1 MKKITEKL
9 DNIFD
14 PDENDHTES
23 HEVTAEIVKDD
34 ANTDKI
40 RMSTQKTDI
49 DRDYEYARANLYS
62 IIEKGQEALNGAL
75 ELAQDEDSA
84 RAYEVVGQLIKS
96 VSDTTDKIMDLQKK
110 LKDLD
115 KDTSSKGP
123 TNVTN
128 AMFIGSTT
136 ELMKQLKQ
144 LKNSKN
150 K

>member
-1 MKKITEKL
+1 MKNVNNKL
-9 DNIFD
+9 DNIFNS
-14 PDENDHTES
+14 DEENTS
-23 HEVTAEIVKDD
+23 QNVEVEVVDDEKSKSAINKVK
-34 ANTDKI
+34 N
-40 RMSTQKTDI
+40 KTDV
-49 DRDYEYARANLYS
+49 DTDYEYARANLYS

-115 KDTSSKGP
+115 TEKTKGP

>member
-14 PDENDHTES
+14 SQENEIET
-23 HEVTAEIVKDD
+23 HEVSAEIVEDEKD
-34 ANTDKI
+34 TSKI
-40 RMSTQKTDI
+40 TKSAQKTDI

-75 ELAQDEDSA
+75 ELAQDEESA

-115 KDTSSKGP
+115 KDTSTKTP

-136 ELMKQLKQ
+136 ELMKQLKE
-144 LKNSKN
+144 LKQAK

>member
-1 MKKITEKL
+1 MKDIHDKL

-14 PDENDHTES
+14 SDDEDTSQEVEVEVVKNEKSES
-23 HEVTAEIVKDD
+23 SIKKLK
-34 ANTDKI
+34 N
-40 RMSTQKTDI
+40 KTDI
-49 DRDYEYARANLYS
+49 DTDYEYARANLYS

-115 KDTSSKGP
+115 TEKTKGP

>member
-1 MKKITEKL
+1 MKNIKDKL

-14 PDENDHTES
+14 SDDENTS
-23 HEVTAEIVKDD
+23 QEVEVEVMNNEKSEAAIEKVKG
-34 ANTDKI
+34 
-40 RMSTQKTDI
+40 KTDI
-49 DRDYEYARANLYS
+49 DTDYEYARANLYS

-110 LKDLD
+110 LKDLES
-115 KDTSSKGP
+115 DTVKGP